1 MNRYA
6 DLKQHQQQEFGT
18 FPMQYAFSNQ
28 QFAEGMAAL
37 GLKPADTDKI
47 YKVPGGGFYRRE
59 DGSRLKTMMDRF
71 DQELHEAVAGDKTGD
86 GFIYEMFL
94 YELENYEYGCTMD
107 LSETLDAL
115 GYTPEDIQADP
126 RLSTAWSGRVWK
138 SWGGNDMN
146 KNAYFFCMT
155 VCHRRTRTP
164 LGKRCGV
171 VFADTSEN
179 AECIAWEKYGSDTAC
194 QLWVEPV
201 PDDGFDFNVYN
212 SEI

>member
-6 DLKQHQQQEFGT
+6 DLKQRQQQEFGT

-59 DGSRLKTMMDRF
+59 DGSRLKTMIDRF

-126 RLSTAWSGRVWK
+126 RLSHGLERARLEILGR
-138 SWGGNDMN
+138 
-146 KNAYFFCMT
+146 
-155 VCHRRTRTP
+155 
-164 LGKRCGV
+164 
-171 VFADTSEN
+171 E
-179 AECIAWEKYGSDTAC
+179 
-194 QLWVEPV
+194 
-201 PDDGFDFNVYN
+201 
-212 SEI
+212 

>member
-59 DGSRLKTMMDRF
+59 DGSRLKTMIDRF
-71 DQELHEAVAGDKTGD
+71 DQELHEAVAGDKAGD

-126 RLSTAWSGRVWK
+126 RLSHGLERARLEILGR
-138 SWGGNDMN
+138 
-146 KNAYFFCMT
+146 
-155 VCHRRTRTP
+155 
-164 LGKRCGV
+164 
-171 VFADTSEN
+171 E
-179 AECIAWEKYGSDTAC
+179 
-194 QLWVEPV
+194 
-201 PDDGFDFNVYN
+201 
-212 SEI
+212 